1 MEKKMSGEIK
11 LTTKQIL
18 NLCEFAGINFDKDK
32 SVFAEEPEYL
42 ETEYV
47 ISQNE
52 YGAVAYLEE
61 YPEEG
66 MYPLSGI
73 PHALTKTRAAADEA

>member
-1 MEKKMSGEIK
+1 MSGKIK

-18 NLCEFAGINFDKDK
+18 NLCEFAGIVFNKDK
-32 SVFAEEPEYL
+32 SAFFEEPEYL

-47 ISQNE
+47 ITQNK

-66 MYPLSGI
+66 AYPLSGT
-73 PHALTKTRAAADEA
+73 PHALKNTDATKAKP

>member
-1 MEKKMSGEIK
+1 MGEIK
-11 LTTKQIL
+11 LTTEQIL

-32 SVFAEEPEYL
+32 SVFSEEPEYL

-47 ISQNE
+47 IAQNDH
-52 YGAVAYLEE
+52 GAVAYLDE

-66 MYPLSGI
+66 VYPLSGT
-73 PHALTKTRAAADEA
+73 PKALRKKV